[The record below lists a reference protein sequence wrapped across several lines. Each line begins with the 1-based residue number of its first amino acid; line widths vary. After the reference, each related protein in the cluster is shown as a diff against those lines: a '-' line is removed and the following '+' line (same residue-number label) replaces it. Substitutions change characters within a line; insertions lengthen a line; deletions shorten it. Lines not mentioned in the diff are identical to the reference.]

1 MECLLSPGCFLACRS
16 NLFVIFL
23 FAVLGLVQGGSF
35 AAVPILNQT
44 PETQALSYG
53 AMAQMG
59 NAGNLLGTPVLLAVL
74 GRTGEAG
81 MLITVIGIYA
91 AAILAHVAL
100 ARKRALR
107 QPA

>member
-1 MECLLSPGCFLACRS
+1 MFAIAGVFLGVPLELVC
-16 NLFVIFL
+16 VCL

-74 GRTGEAG
+74 GRTSEAG
-81 MLITVIGIYA
+81 MLITVIGVYA